1 MQGKTEKLIR
11 HFVLLKFKDE
21 VSQEQ
26 IKEVGQAFLALPAQI
41 TAILHLEWGQ
51 AINAEAPYTH
61 CLMATCRNEAD
72 LKAYEGHPA
81 HQAVPQAFG
90 HLVASAVVF
99 DYWTN
104 A

>member
-1 MQGKTEKLIR
+1 MQREVENMLR
-11 HFVLLKFKDE
+11 HVVLMKFKDE

-26 IKEVGQAFLALPAQI
+26 INEVGQAFLELPAHI
-41 TAILHLEWGQ
+41 AAIQHLEWGR

-61 CLMATCRNEAD
+61 CLMVTCRNEAD
-72 LKAYEGHPA
+72 LKAYGDHPA

-90 HLVASAVVF
+90 HLVAGVVVL